1 MTRQIISSGSAPIVW
16 STIDAAFDKINAN
29 FTDLYASVGDI
40 GSIGLDALETD
51 VSPAANGVYNVGHPG
66 KRWKDV
72 YVSGLISI
80 GGAAITNEGLHIDLP
95 SGSTVGGELIK
106 NPAEYNFKTIS
117 VSGQGDVV
125 SNSYQGVLNL
135 SGSGIAI
142 TTNAST
148 DTVTFT
154 NSGILSIS
162 GTANQIGAA
171 TVSGVTTLTNLG
183 VLSLTAGLGVTV
195 SAATGSITLANSG
208 IVTIEAGNGITVG
221 SRDPVTGKVIIT
233 NSLPAGNTFRSFA
246 VSGYPNATASNAA
259 DTATFA
265 KGAGINITTDG
276 SKTVTF
282 INTGVTQ
289 ITTGSNITATGSTG
303 NITIGFD
310 NRVDI
315 IGSVFADNSSM
326 LIDGTNGRIVGPV
339 FANVTGDVTGNLI
352 GNVTGDLKG
361 SVFGDDSSVLIDGTN
376 GTFRGNLTGN
386 VTGFL
391 TGDMKGS
398 VFGDDSSKLVDAV
411 ESKIVGRVET
421 TSVAASS
428 YLQTAVYADA
438 LAIAAAIPTPTVG
451 MIVFQTDTLK
461 FVGWNGSA
469 WSTFN

>member
-1 MTRQIISSGSAPIVW
+1 MTRRIISSGSAPIVW
-16 STIDAAFDKINAN
+16 STVDSAFDKINAN
-29 FTDLYASVGDI
+29 FADLYASIGDAD
-40 GSIGLDALETD
+40 SIGLNALLTD
-51 VSPAANGVYNVGHPG
+51 VSPASNGVYNLGTPT

-72 YVSGLISI
+72 YVSGLLSI

-117 VSGQGDVV
+117 VSGQSDVV

-154 NSGILSIS
+154 NSGVLTAAGGTGISIS
-162 GTANQIGAA
+162 GTSNL
-171 TVSGVTTLTNLG
+171 TVTNTGVTA
-183 VLSLTAGLGVTV
+183 LTAGLGVTV

-221 SRDPVTGKVIIT
+221 ARDPVTGKVIIT

-289 ITTGSNITATGSTG
+289 ISTGSNITATGSTG

-315 IGSVFADNSSM
+315 IGSVFADNSTM

-339 FANVTGDVTGNLI
+339 FANVTGDVVGNVT

-361 SVFGDDSSVLIDGTN
+361 SVFGDDSTVLIDGTN

-398 VFGDDSSKLVDAV
+398 VFADDSSKLVDAV
-411 ESKIVGRVET
+411 ESKVVGRVET
-421 TSVAASS
+421 TSVVASS

-438 LAIAAAIPTPTVG
+438 LAIATAIPTPTVG
-451 MIVFQTDTLK
+451 MIVFQTDTGK
-461 FVGWNGSA
+461 FVGWTGSA
-469 WSTFN
+469 WAAFN